1 MPFGQKLRLEPEV
14 ESKKEKSPA
23 AVMREKI
30 ARRAALEFDDG
41 CYANLGIGM
50 PSLASNFIPEGK
62 TVHLQSE
69 NGILGKY
76 VGPLVKP
83 PVVDLIVSSNTSP
96 PLDEYSAR
104 WVLRPWIKRPCWL

>member
-1 MPFGQKLRLEPEV
+1 MLFGQKLWLEPEV

-76 VGPLVKP
+76 VGPLGNP
-83 PVVDLIVSSNTSP
+83 PVVDHLIVSSTTSP
-96 PLDEYSAR
+96 PLDEWLYSVKAR
-104 WVLRPWIKRPCWL
+104 NQ

>member
-76 VGPLVKP
+76 VVAYCLL
-83 PVVDLIVSSNTSP
+83 LIELICMRSSQFFTLLFTAFLCTRAYWKQP
-96 PLDEYSAR
+96 
-104 WVLRPWIKRPCWL
+104 

>member
-1 MPFGQKLRLEPEV
+1 
-14 ESKKEKSPA
+14 
-23 AVMREKI
+23 MREKI

-69 NGILGKY
+69 NGILGTLLTDDHSCLLRIRK
-76 VGPLVKP
+76 VRFLETFHCHNLVTAP
-83 PVVDLIVSSNTSP
+83 PIFMKLTAVVFFNC
-96 PLDEYSAR
+96 Y
-104 WVLRPWIKRPCWL
+104 

>member
-1 MPFGQKLRLEPEV
+1 MLFGQKLWLEPEV

-83 PVVDLIVSSNTSP
+83 PVVDLIVSSTTSP
-96 PLDEYSAR
+96 PLDEWLYSVKAR
-104 WVLRPWIKRPCWL
+104 NQ